1 MKLTKKAKVTADTI
15 VVDTQVPADVAE
27 PSVDNSASKYG
38 EAVDHIKAAIESLG
52 VIAADDDLARDSIAN
67 LSVVLFDLAN

>member
-15 VVDTQVPADVAE
+15 VVDTQVPADVADT
-27 PSVDNSASKYG
+27 PVDNSASKYG

-52 VIAADDDLARDSIAN
+52 VIAADDDLAKDSIAN